1 MIMKMKKISTIINYI
16 YQGCPRPLL
25 SNFNVHMNHLEILK
39 LQILVQFG
47 VGPEILHLTSF

>member
-1 MIMKMKKISTIINYI
+1 MKKISTIINYI